1 MKYLF
6 FTILYILCVVS
17 IPLYASNVEISS
29 LLMRLDSLI
38 AQKDVFI
45 IAKENKIAQL
55 QKQKKEVRTLEERYW
70 LNKTLYDEY
79 FVYNAD
85 SAMMYVEQNLNIAS
99 ELGKNEWVL
108 EWRIKKSFLLSAT
121 GLLKEASDE
130 LQYVSSD
137 LLSQKLKVEYYDQMM
152 FLYSHFGQYSGGDNS
167 EMREGYY
174 LKEKCY
180 QDSIYATVTPKDP
193 FYLWYKGWKFRGS
206 VGVESVKEE
215 LLQEVTTSA
224 LETRRDAMNAYILAC
239 LYLDAGEKDNYL
251 KFMICSGIADVRTAN
266 KDIASLEELAKVLF
280 DLGDIDRAYNYINY
294 CLQNAQLYRNRVRMV
309 NIAKVQ
315 DDIRQAYQERSR
327 EQKSRLHFFLVITC
341 VLSIVLLLAV
351 LYILKQMKRL
361 SYSRSQLNEANVL
374 LNKHI
379 EELSLAHTKLA
390 EANEQLQLLNEQ
402 LKETNRKLRESNYV
416 KEEYIGYVF
425 AICSNYISKLD
436 EFRKNINRK
445 IKAKQIDDIKALTDT
460 PIMAQNELKEFYH
473 NFDAIFQQVYP
484 DFIRDFNALLQPDAQ
499 IVLKEGQL
507 LNTELRIYA
516 LVRLG
521 INDSVKIADFLHCS
535 PQTVYNNRLKMRNK
549 AIIPKEDFAS
559 TVMALGRM
567 R

>member
-180 QDSIYATVTPKDP
+180 QD
-193 FYLWYKGWKFRGS
+193 YLCNGNS
-206 VGVESVKEE
+206 
-215 LLQEVTTSA
+215 
-224 LETRRDAMNAYILAC
+224 
-239 LYLDAGEKDNYL
+239 
-251 KFMICSGIADVRTAN
+251 
-266 KDIASLEELAKVLF
+266 
-280 DLGDIDRAYNYINY
+280 
-294 CLQNAQLYRNRVRMV
+294 
-309 NIAKVQ
+309 
-315 DDIRQAYQERSR
+315 
-327 EQKSRLHFFLVITC
+327 
-341 VLSIVLLLAV
+341 
-351 LYILKQMKRL
+351 
-361 SYSRSQLNEANVL
+361 
-374 LNKHI
+374 
-379 EELSLAHTKLA
+379 
-390 EANEQLQLLNEQ
+390 
-402 LKETNRKLRESNYV
+402 
-416 KEEYIGYVF
+416 
-425 AICSNYISKLD
+425 
-436 EFRKNINRK
+436 
-445 IKAKQIDDIKALTDT
+445 
-460 PIMAQNELKEFYH
+460 
-473 NFDAIFQQVYP
+473 
-484 DFIRDFNALLQPDAQ
+484 
-499 IVLKEGQL
+499 
-507 LNTELRIYA
+507 
-516 LVRLG
+516 
-521 INDSVKIADFLHCS
+521 
-535 PQTVYNNRLKMRNK
+535 
-549 AIIPKEDFAS
+549 
-559 TVMALGRM
+559 
-567 R
+567 